1 LCSVSSAN
9 GWIFCHEDLSGG
21 GSESDNPR
29 VSEFFNTGTSTS
41 LEGQAYGSF
50 SGGLDDA
57 YRRR

>member
-1 LCSVSSAN
+1 MITA
-9 GWIFCHEDLSGG
+9 
-21 GSESDNPR
+21 R
-29 VSEFFNTGTSTS
+29 VSEFFNSGSSTS